1 MGQSASGLRFTM
13 WFYGPLVFVIRHD
26 HGNARSHGTSPPFFY
41 ISNFDPFLGDVMGQA
56 RHPKKYLLFVWART
70 EPTEG
75 PCEGLGPKVTLT
87 PPSLQ
92 VHVICPLRR
101 GASVWDV
108 VIWVQ
113 LIGQAVSH

>member
-1 MGQSASGLRFTM
+1 MTTEMRA
-13 WFYGPLVFVIRHD
+13 
-26 HGNARSHGTSPPFFY
+26 
-41 ISNFDPFLGDVMGQA
+41 VMGLA
-56 RHPKKYLLFVWART
+56 HPFSIFLTLTLFWVMSWDKPATLKFILFVWART

>member
-26 HGNARSHGTSPPFFY
+26 HGNARCHGTSPPFFY
-41 ISNFDPFLGDVMGQA
+41 FLTLTFFWVMSWDKPATLKISPFI
-56 RHPKKYLLFVWART
+56 WART

-75 PCEGLGPKVTLT
+75 PCEELGPKVTLT

>member
-26 HGNARSHGTSPPFFY
+26 HGNARCHGTSPPFFY
-41 ISNFDPFLGDVMGQA
+41 FLTLTLFWVMSWDKPATQ
-56 RHPKKYLLFVWART
+56 KSLLFIWART

>member
-56 RHPKKYLLFVWART
+56 RHPKNHSFLF
-70 EPTEG
+70 G
-75 PCEGLGPKVTLT
+75 PGRNRQRDPVRDLDQKL
-87 PPSLQ
+87 PS
-92 VHVICPLRR
+92 HRR
-101 GASVWDV
+101 
-108 VIWVQ
+108 
-113 LIGQAVSH
+113 LCRYM

>member
-1 MGQSASGLRFTM
+1 MSWDKPATL
-13 WFYGPLVFVIRHD
+13 
-26 HGNARSHGTSPPFFY
+26 
-41 ISNFDPFLGDVMGQA
+41 
-56 RHPKKYLLFVWART
+56 KYLLFIWART

-101 GASVWDV
+101 GASVFWDV
-108 VIWVQ
+108 VIWAQ
-113 LIGQAVSH
+113 LTGQAVSH